1 MTRSQ
6 ASLPQLSRIHLYNPQ
21 PHSHFPKLTIG
32 YPLAEEIIEP
42 EAEVVD
48 SESIRSGNVL
58 VQSTHPGP
66 QPRPQ
71 GISGVGVI
79 FSQQQMGVEEIQV
92 SYMPQGVLDSAHV
105 L

>member
-1 MTRSQ
+1 MVVRKR
-6 ASLPQLSRIHLYNPQ
+6 ASSGG
-21 PHSHFPKLTIG
+21 SKLTIG
-32 YPLAEEIIEP
+32 YPLCEEIIEP

-71 GISGVGVI
+71 GIST
-79 FSQQQMGVEEIQV
+79 
-92 SYMPQGVLDSAHV
+92 
-105 L
+105 

>member
-1 MTRSQ
+1 MSVTSPRGMQPKSYSYG
-6 ASLPQLSRIHLYNPQ
+6 ACKNNKVLIHQ
-21 PHSHFPKLTIG
+21 QKKDEGVSAM
-32 YPLAEEIIEP
+32 PLGEEIIEP

-71 GISGVGVI
+71 GIST
-79 FSQQQMGVEEIQV
+79 
-92 SYMPQGVLDSAHV
+92 
-105 L
+105 

>member
-1 MTRSQ
+1 MFVTTPGMDNFDCTKMNAHFKKFTACLQ
-6 ASLPQLSRIHLYNPQ
+6 EGLIHEC
-21 PHSHFPKLTIG
+21 TIG
-32 YPLAEEIIEP
+32 YPLGEEIIEP

-71 GISGVGVI
+71 GIST
-79 FSQQQMGVEEIQV
+79 
-92 SYMPQGVLDSAHV
+92 
-105 L
+105 